1 MADVKH
7 FQILI
12 QNQTHE
18 AKPRFHASPKTHTT
32 AENNKDGDLN
42 SEKEMW
48 LTGKWDASPE
58 GKFKAGK
65 YFASPVSPFLCASVR
80 VLLCLC
86 ARLSQTIV
94 RGL

>member
-18 AKPRFHASPKTHTT
+18 AKPRFHASLNPYCWKQQRI
-32 AENNKDGDLN
+32 GDLN

-80 VLLCLC
+80 VLVCFC